1 MKDTTQS
8 VTPLK
13 TEVKTIKHLFSP
25 DERLALGID
34 LARQHGV
41 MAGIEAEF
49 DQIKSAYKART
60 AETEAKVGSLSTALV
75 NGFDM
80 RNESCVVVFRPKD
93 RKKDFYLED
102 AWKATESQLGK
113 PLEMGLVP
121 VLTKDMTRDDFQ
133 AELIQT
139 ESKFDHR
146 EEIPLFPA
154 TETES
159 GNLVV
164 GRFGGKWFC
173 ALRVNIGKMVLAER
187 LDSEQRAFKAR
198 IDAVRFGVKGFMVWS
213 EDNMKDLA
221 KGFQKGADA
230 ILEAQKERVE

>member
-1 MKDTTQS
+1 MPKQS
-8 VTPLK
+8 PEAPPLK
-13 TEVKTIKHLFSP
+13 TEIKAVKHTFTA
-25 DERLALGID
+25 DERIALGMD

-41 MAGIEAEF
+41 MSGIESEF
-49 DQIKSAYKART
+49 DQVKSAYKART
-60 AETEAKVGSLSTALV
+60 AESEARVGSLSTALV

-80 RNESCVVVFRPKD
+80 RQEPCVVVYRPKD
-93 RKKDFYLED
+93 RKKDYYLED
-102 AWKATESQLGK
+102 AYKAKLELGTD
-113 PLEMGLVP
+113 GCVAP
-121 VLTKDMTRDDFQ
+121 VLTEDMTRDDFQ
-133 AELIQT
+133 AELIQA

-187 LDSEQRAFKAR
+187 LDSEQRAFKGR

-230 ILEAQKERVE
+230 ILEAQEKRVE